1 MALRIC
7 VDPLELEVKRRQKPK
22 IVLNCAGSLPYESVT
37 PLLFFFCWLYIY
49 IYIAKKRK
57 LKKSI
62 AIIRPKFKKPIA
74 SFLNMVQ
81 VGNQKL

>member
-37 PLLFFFCWLYIY
+37 PLLFFSAGYIY
-49 IYIAKKRK
+49 I
-57 LKKSI
+57 
-62 AIIRPKFKKPIA
+62 
-74 SFLNMVQ
+74 
-81 VGNQKL
+81 